1 MKMASIVGAQPQFVK
16 AAALSPVLREHMTEI
31 LIHSGQHYD
40 YEMSQPM
47 TPRWSGLLS
56 PTP

>member
-1 MKMASIVGAQPQFVK
+1 
-16 AAALSPVLREHMTEI
+16 VLREHMTEI